1 MGYVVAELRREYETG
16 DRILKRQVQELEQIV
31 TELSEQVSIFNHVAA
46 GCDAVLNAALVWIK
60 QSK

>member
-1 MGYVVAELRREYETG
+1 VSYRDTVPIGCSIAG
-16 DRILKRQVQELEQIV
+16 DRILKQRVQELEQKV
-31 TELSEQVSIFNHVAA
+31 TELSEQVSIFNRVAA